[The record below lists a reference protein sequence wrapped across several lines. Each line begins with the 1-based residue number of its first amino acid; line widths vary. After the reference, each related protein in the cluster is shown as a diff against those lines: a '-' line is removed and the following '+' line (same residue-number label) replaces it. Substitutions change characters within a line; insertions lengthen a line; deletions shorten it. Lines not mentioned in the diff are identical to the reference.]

1 MKLDDAHFVEQRLN
15 TPQCIAV
22 ELAAVRAVAPLGPAP
37 PIRQWLNDGLAE
49 RVLTRVR
56 MPLLVVNDFISSD
69 LAAALLIAPP
79 QRFDLWSFIV
89 ADEHVDNG
97 LNFVPAIKAQLA

>member
-1 MKLDDAHFVEQRLN
+1 
-15 TPQCIAV
+15 
-22 ELAAVRAVAPLGPAP
+22 
-37 PIRQWLNDGLAE
+37 
-49 RVLTRVR
+49 